1 MAQTIKLKRSSTGG
15 NVPATN
21 DLALGEMA
29 INTHDGL
36 MFIKKNVSGTETIC
50 TFHPTTAASNV
61 RTLTLD
67 RGHGNTDFKIDF
79 PDNSGSLASTYI
91 DGNAARISTTG
102 SGMNL
107 YGYGNLGLY
116 TNGTVNLGG
125 GSSTQVL
132 IGGAICDSVTID
144 TKTGGFCKL
153 PSKVIFSPEA
163 ISNREDSINPH
174 LFKMELE
181 EVSTNVSNLTFTEGL
196 RLSSYA
202 FGVLH
207 VNASDASTPGDSY
220 SYTVASMEG
229 TTQLKVIGDT
239 WQTRANSSYYM
250 HPYSTNST
258 TKAFKAVGHIELG
271 SSANSYPQ
279 VIPYSNYRG
288 YLGTVSKQWYQANL
302 YTANIYGLS
311 ISGYVDLKD
320 YDALRFGSSDDCKM
334 YYNAGSGATSN
345 IMYMELETAAQSFT
359 IVDGSITNTR
369 FTFAKST
376 GDFTAS
382 GNVTAYSDE
391 RLKSDIKTLDPSKTL
406 QMRGVEFIKD
416 GKKGSG
422 VVAQELEKVAPELVL
437 NEGDYKSVAYGN
449 LSGYL
454 IETIKDQQKQIDELK
469 ELVYKLLEK

>member
-15 NVPATN
+15 NVPATG

-29 INTHDGL
+29 INTNDGL
-36 MFIKKNVSGTETIC
+36 MFIKKNVSGTETVC
-50 TFHPTTAASNV
+50 TFHPTTDASNT

-67 RGHGNTDFKIDF
+67 RGSGNTSFTIDF
-79 PDNSGSLASTYI
+79 PDNSGTLANTYI
-91 DGNAARISTTG
+91 DGNAGRISTTAA
-102 SGMNL
+102 GMSL
-107 YGYGNLGLY
+107 EGYGNIGLY
-116 TNGTVNLGG
+116 TNGSATLGG
-125 GSSTQVL
+125 SSSTQVF
-132 IGGAICDSVTID
+132 IGGSACTNVTID
-144 TKTGGFCKL
+144 TSTTGYCKL
-153 PSKVIFSPEA
+153 PSEVRFAPDA
-163 ISNREDSINPH
+163 IQQNRTDNPYPT
-174 LFKMELE
+174 FKMKLE
-181 EVSTNVSNLTFTEGL
+181 NVNTSVSNLTFTEGL
-196 RLSSYA
+196 RVSSYA

-207 VNASDASTPGDSY
+207 KDAVDIDTPGESY
-220 SYTVASMEG
+220 SYTVVTLEG
-229 TTQLKVIGDT
+229 TTQVKLIADYLQSRNDSGYYVQPYT
-239 WQTRANSSYYM
+239 TNSS
-250 HPYSTNST
+250 SKS
-258 TKAFKAVGHIELG
+258 FKAIGNIELG
-271 SSANSYPQ
+271 ASANTYPQ

-288 YLGTVSKQWYQANL
+288 YLGTSTRQWYQANT
-302 YTANIYGLS
+302 YYANIYGLS

-320 YDALRFGSSDDCKM
+320 YDILRFGNSDDCRM
-334 YYNAGSGATSN
+334 YYNAGSSN
-345 IMYMELETAAQSFT
+345 IMYMELEAAAQSFT
-359 IVDGSITNTR
+359 IVDGSTANTR

-437 NEGDYKSVAYGN
+437 DEGDYKSVAYGN